1 MNKYKIMFRLFQH
14 LLPKDIIH
22 HISKYLLRDDIKRIK
37 YKYFKTRHKSKVYFF
52 KYNTH
57 RKI

>member
-1 MNKYKIMFRLFQH
+1 MFALFRD
-14 LLPKDIIH
+14 LLPKELIH
-22 HISKYLLRDDIKRIK
+22 HICKYLLRNDIRRIK
-37 YKYFKTRHKSKVYFF
+37 YKYFKSRYKSKVYFF